1 MEKLSK
7 KDLREKLFEFKENP
21 IKAKEYIEDLICVN
35 KGYLYYGN
43 INLDETFFIHIKDFK
58 EQLNGDMSEMR
69 RISKENPLMEKD
81 EDLYYEKNNIVFI
94 FNIGSSIICYTKLC
108 KYRKNKEFWL

>member
-1 MEKLSK
+1 MKKVKKMEKLSK

-43 INLDETFFIHIKDFK
+43 INLDETFF
-58 EQLNGDMSEMR
+58 R
-69 RISKENPLMEKD
+69 
-81 EDLYYEKNNIVFI
+81 
-94 FNIGSSIICYTKLC
+94 
-108 KYRKNKEFWL
+108 

>member
-35 KGYLYYGN
+35 KGYLYYGS
-43 INLDETFFIHIKDFK
+43 INLDETFFIHTKDFK
-58 EQLNGDMSEMR
+58 EQLNEDISEMR
-69 RISKENPLMEKD
+69 RI
-81 EDLYYEKNNIVFI
+81 
-94 FNIGSSIICYTKLC
+94 
-108 KYRKNKEFWL
+108 

>member
-35 KGYLYYGN
+35 KGYLYYGS
-43 INLDETFFIHIKDFK
+43 INLDETFFIHTKDFK
-58 EQLNGDMSEMR
+58 EQLNEDISEMR
-69 RISKENPLMEKD
+69 RISEENPLMEED
-81 EDLYYEKNNIVFI
+81 EDLYYEKKQRYRI
-94 FNIGSSIICYTKLC
+94 FKSTNRSKFL
-108 KYRKNKEFWL
+108 